1 MNGPRIAAQMVL
13 AIFKRTIQ
21 IVVTLILAST
31 AVFVLIHASG
41 DPTHGFMPPGASPE
55 VRQATRDRLGL
66 DDPLVEQYLRFIGN
80 GLTGNFGDSWRDQQP
95 ALQAVLDRLPAT
107 LALAGGG
114 LLLAL
119 GFGIIVGVVSAS
131 AGSGPLLRVV
141 RSIPIVGQ
149 AVPTFWLG
157 AMLMLL
163 FAVRL
168 GWLPA
173 SGNSGLSSI
182 ILPAG
187 TLALQPASIIARLMS
202 TGMQDISR
210 SDYIR
215 TAVSKGLSRRVIA
228 WRHVVPNALLPVLGY
243 AGLQA
248 GFLVGGTVVIESLF
262 AWPGVGRLALQS
274 ATQHDLPVIHAFVAV
289 TAVAVILINLIVDLL
304 SVAIDPRQ
312 RHALARESARG

>member
-1 MNGPRIAAQMVL
+1 
-13 AIFKRTIQ
+13 
-21 IVVTLILAST
+21 
-31 AVFVLIHASG
+31 
-41 DPTHGFMPPGASPE
+41 
-55 VRQATRDRLGL
+55 
-66 DDPLVEQYLRFIGN
+66 
-80 GLTGNFGDSWRDQQP
+80 
-95 ALQAVLDRLPAT
+95 
-107 LALAGGG
+107 
-114 LLLAL
+114 
-119 GFGIIVGVVSAS
+119 
-131 AGSGPLLRVV
+131 
-141 RSIPIVGQ
+141 
-149 AVPTFWLG
+149 
-157 AMLMLL
+157 MLL

-202 TGMQDISR
+202 TGMQDVSR